1 MAASET
7 ISITLPPDL
16 LTQAESIARREH
28 RTVSELV
35 GEALRTYA
43 SERQFQDAE
52 KWRQLLEYGHAH
64 GQAMGIHSEGDVD
77 RILGEFRTPG
87 LG

>member
-16 LTQAESIARREH
+16 LTQAQSIARREH
-28 RTVSELV
+28 RTVSELL
-35 GEALRTYA
+35 GEALRAYA
-43 SERQFQDAE
+43 EEKRAAALQEFMELAE
-52 KWRQLLEYGHAH
+52 CGRAHAK
-64 GQAMGIHSEGDVD
+64 AMGINSQEDVD
-77 RILGEFRTPG
+77 RILGEFRTAG